1 LGRGDGTERGPQLL
15 FAEAF
20 GDAIGIDLFPTV
32 EVAMGMFGLFTRVDV
47 EALAKVQCLRSSV
60 SASQRWSRPCER
72 G

>member
-32 EVAMGMFGLFTRVDV
+32 EAAMGMFGLFTRVDV
-47 EALAKVQCLRSSV
+47 EVLPKRLLSSV